1 MSRGKVLVT
10 GTSSGIGRA
19 IALKFLSYGYD
30 VYGIDIMPKS
40 IVADNY
46 KHFKRD
52 VSKPE
57 TLPGLKDF
65 KIVIN
70 NAGTIDENRA
80 IAVNLEGYINIV
92 EKYCSETTKCLIN
105 IASISGHVGLDTM
118 RYAASQGG
126 RLALTK
132 HLAIT
137 LGKKYGTRVVS
148 ISPGAVMSDLEPE
161 LYERPDLVQAVA
173 DENILKKWMIPK
185 EIAEWVF
192 FVATVDKSMTGQDIL
207 IDNGEVANYNFIE
220 AR

>member
-1 MSRGKVLVT
+1 MEKVLIT

-19 IALKFLSYGYD
+19 TALKFLSNGYE
-30 VYGIDIMPKS
+30 VYGIDILPKS

-52 VSKPE
+52 VSKPDM
-57 TLPGLKDF
+57 LPNIKDF
-65 KIVIN
+65 RIIVN
-70 NAGTIDENRA
+70 NAGTIKEDKA

-92 EKYCSETTKCLIN
+92 EKYVNENTKCLIN
-105 IASISGHVGLDTM
+105 VASISGHVGLDTM

-137 LGKKYGTRVVS
+137 LGKKYKTRVVS
-148 ISPGAVMSDLEPE
+148 ISPGAVMSDLEPD
-161 LYERPDLVQAVA
+161 LYENAELVKAVA
-173 DENILKKWMIPK
+173 DENLLKKWIKPE
-185 EIAEWVF
+185 EIAEWIY
-192 FVATVDKSMTGQDIL
+192 FVAVVDKSMTGQDIL

-220 AR
+220 ARKC